1 MKTKI
6 IKTFLSGKEDKEE
19 NVKNVHIFMSKT
31 VNSPISYNVSYKERI
46 KTLK

>member
-19 NVKNVHIFMSKT
+19 NVKNVNISMSKI
-31 VNSPISYNVSYKERI
+31 VNCKFS
-46 KTLK
+46 